1 MPLYGQVCVV
11 QDHRAYTN
19 SGISTFWSLKL
30 GTLPRWFGSMGSSGS
45 DKWNQCDRMEDAF
58 VEADT
63 WASTEQLL
71 SSDASGV
78 LQLGYCI
85 SECMQ
90 GNYTMV
96 TKGSLAYRLAVLGVF
111 GPSQPL
117 SHAQACLRVIAYT
130 QHEYFSEPTSW
141 RMVGKDGEQRAW
153 GPERPTCANGAFCFV
168 NKRDAHE
175 IQESFAA
182 GRLKLLSKHIV
193 ISAEYVPI
201 LCRTMAVA
209 MATQKARQRVDTEGT
224 CNVAVQ
230 FRRAVLLS
238 ELTWY
243 PVAGH
248 PRVLTYAEIHQ
259 HYHAWKYHAWGDIS
273 PLLEKRIIRLD
284 GQPPPAKPTVHDE
297 PDVDDQVMHDAA
309 VLINFMQ
316 AMYCQGLCK
325 R

>member
-1 MPLYGQVCVV
+1 
-11 QDHRAYTN
+11 
-19 SGISTFWSLKL
+19 
-30 GTLPRWFGSMGSSGS
+30 
-45 DKWNQCDRMEDAF
+45 MEDAF

-85 SECMQ
+85 SECMP
-90 GNYTMV
+90 GYYTMV
-96 TKGSLAYRLAVLGVF
+96 SKGNLAYRLGMLGVF

-141 RMVGKDGEQRAW
+141 RMVSKEGHEQRAW

-168 NKRDAHE
+168 NKRDADD
-175 IQESFAA
+175 IQESLAA

-201 LCRTMAVA
+201 FCRIIAVA
-209 MATQKARQRVDTEGT
+209 RATQKVRQLVEKKGK
-224 CNVAVQ
+224 VATQ
-230 FRRAVLLS
+230 FSRAVTLE

-243 PVAGH
+243 PVAGD

-259 HYHAWKYHAWGDIS
+259 HYNAWGDIS
-273 PLLEKRIIRLD
+273 QLFEKRIIRLD
-284 GQPPPAKPTVHDE
+284 GQPPPAKPTVRDE
-297 PDVDDQVMHDAA
+297 PDADDQVMYEAA
-309 VLINFMQ
+309 VLKNFIR